1 MSVRAGFSIM
11 KMPLRVSIVLNAI
24 LLAAL
29 GAALAYRPKPP
40 ATEVA
45 PPPNPA
51 PEVAV
56 AAPAPF
62 HWSQLE
68 SSNGYRAYVANL
80 RAIGCPESTI
90 RAIVTADFETAAKS
104 MQRKTEAG
112 VPNANRFTP
121 EAMKQTI
128 ASVLG
133 ETNLST
139 GMVETSV
146 APSAVA
152 GNTTSQPAALQST
165 AQSATRAPYPVV
177 LQNAVLND
185 PNLTEAQKAAVRQMQ
200 QQFVDA
206 VGGPNQDPSDPN
218 YAARWHT
225 AQQDADEALRAQ
237 LGNQAYLTYKMQHYY
252 SNFHQVIIG
261 SDGGNVTI
269 NPDALAN

>member
-1 MSVRAGFSIM
+1 M

-29 GAALAYRPKPP
+29 GVALAYRPKPQ
-40 ATEVA
+40 ATVIA
-45 PPPNPA
+45 PPTT
-51 PEVAV
+51 PETEITL

-80 RAIGCPESTI
+80 RAIGCPEPTI
-90 RAIVTADFETAAKS
+90 RAIVTADFETAAKI
-104 MQRKTEAG
+104 MQRKTNTG
-112 VPNANRFTP
+112 VANANRFTP

-133 ETNLST
+133 VTNLSAH
-139 GMVETSV
+139 MDETNGASPTV
-146 APSAVA
+146 TENSS
-152 GNTTSQPAALQST
+152 SQSTALQST
-165 AQSATRAPYPVV
+165 AQSVTRAPYPVI
-177 LQNAVLND
+177 LQSAVQND
-185 PNLTEAQKAAVRQMQ
+185 ANLTETQKAAVRQMQ

-206 VGGPNQDPSDPN
+206 VGGPNQDPSDPD

-225 AQQDADEALRAQ
+225 ARQDADDALRAQ

-269 NPDALAN
+269 NPDELAN